1 MVAVIVKARH
11 YFPRV
16 ERNFVK
22 HRREILRLDDASVA
36 SGVHG
41 VVNHVLLL
49 INTLNDM
56 LDHEALRDHGIM
68 HI

>member
-36 SGVHG
+36 SGVWCG
-41 VVNHVLLL
+41 QSRAAV
-49 INTLNDM
+49 D
-56 LDHEALRDHGIM
+56 
-68 HI
+68 